1 MYDRKSR
8 ISRIQH
14 LRCLRDLRDLRS
26 YISTPYPFNN
36 VIPSAAEY
44 PFYPFSSPFIKRGGR
59 VGSFLPIYTMTLLC
73 DYYDIT
79 MLFKALRNT
88 LTKTV

>member
-1 MYDRKSR
+1 MLKYNSSKTRKSR

-26 YISTPYPFNN
+26 YISNPYPFNN
-36 VIPSAAEY
+36 VIPSAIADY
-44 PFYPFSSPFIKRGGR
+44 PLYLLLPLRGGR
-59 VGSFLPIYTMTLLC
+59 VGSLLC

-79 MLFKALRNT
+79 MSFKALRNA
-88 LTKTV
+88 LTKTVIKFF